1 MSGAR
6 ELFGGYHQVESRSV
20 TIQGVPGD
28 LLTAAAWLEILQL
41 HAGLQFASL
50 VGIAA
55 ERLDQ
60 HPSYTANEYGLK
72 ENKH

>member
-1 MSGAR
+1 MRNGAR

-41 HAGLQFASL
+41 HAGLQFANL

-55 ERLDQ
+55 ERLDH
-60 HPSYTANEYGLK
+60 HPSYTAN
-72 ENKH
+72 